1 VSPSWRDRVTVF
13 LGPTS
18 VELARFGKGIRP
30 RLGMSFAQPC
40 QPEKSAATS
49 SGSAQFAERAGAT
62 SARTAP
68 IPANGVPWRPALD
81 ALDRA
86 LQALEWGSADAH
98 VTLSS
103 HFVRY
108 ALVPGADKLRGTTER
123 VAAARHQLRGI
134 YGERA
139 EGWRLAIGA
148 NGGSSML
155 VAAID
160 PEFADGIKASLAAAK
175 LRPAAMEPYVA
186 TAFNLC
192 RKSIGTEAWLAVA
205 EPGRLALVYFKN
217 GAWLRLRN
225 QRLRNGVS
233 EELPLALEQ
242 ACLAEG
248 IEAAAGRVLLVSREP
263 AQVEFPPGSGWS
275 LEPVRAGETH

>member
-1 VSPSWRDRVTVF
+1 VSPLWRDRVIVF

-18 VELARFGKGIRP
+18 VTLARFGKGIKPRP
-30 RLGMSFAQPC
+30 GMSLAQPC
-40 QPEKSAATS
+40 
-49 SGSAQFAERAGAT
+49 G
-62 SARTAP
+62 
-68 IPANGVPWRPALD
+68 PADGVAWRPALT

-86 LQALEWGSADAH
+86 LGTLNWPSADAH

-108 ALVPGADKLRGTTER
+108 ALVPGADKLRGTAER
-123 VAAARHQLRGI
+123 LAAAKHQLRSI

-139 EGWRLAIGA
+139 ESWRLAIGA

-160 PEFADGIKASLAAAK
+160 PELAEGIKASLAGAK

-192 RKSIGTEAWLAVA
+192 RKSIGAEAWLAVA
-205 EPGRLALVYFKN
+205 EPGRLALAYFKD
-217 GAWLRLRN
+217 GEWLRLRN
-225 QRLRNGVS
+225 QRIRASVS
-233 EELPLALEQ
+233 AELPLALEQ
-242 ACLAEG
+242 ACLADG
-248 IEAAAGRVLLVSREP
+248 IEPAAGRVLIVSREP
-263 AQVEFPPGSGWS
+263 ARVEFPHGSGWS
-275 LEPVRAGETH
+275 LEPVRFPGAH